1 MKNFLKLIRIE
12 NLVMIALMQI
22 IVRYT
27 FINNANLF
35 HGFSNL
41 NYTLLIIATL
51 CIAAAGYIINDIYD
65 VNVDYINKPDKVFI
79 GNTISEK
86 TAFNWYF
93 ALNILGVVIGVYLS
107 NQVNRSALAS
117 IFVICSALLYIYSN
131 GLKQIPLIGN
141 AIVALLA
148 SSSIIVIILF
158 NIFPYMLGFN
168 NDQMLSIIHF
178 LLNYV
183 VMAFLIHFAREIV
196 KTIED
201 YEGDKAYEITT
212 AATYFGINVSKIITA
227 IILAGLLVFMGY
239 FIYNNIYHLTYV
251 LFYFI
256 VTIITPILFVIVKLF
271 QAKEKADFTF
281 ISKLLKVIMLTI
293 MLSLTAI
300 VFIGS

>member
-27 FINNANLF
+27 FLNYANLV
-35 HGFSNL
+35 HGFSNF
-41 NYTLLIIATL
+41 NYALLIIATL

-65 VNVDYINKPDKVFI
+65 VDVDYINKPDKVFI
-79 GNTISEK
+79 GKTISEK
-86 TAFNWYF
+86 VAFNWYF
-93 ALNILGVVIGVYLS
+93 ALNIIGVGLGVYLS
-107 NQVNRSALAS
+107 NQVNRSAVAT
-117 IFVICSALLYIYSN
+117 IFVISSALLYVYSN
-131 GLKQIPLIGN
+131 GLKQIPLVGN
-141 AIVALLA
+141 AIIAFLA
-148 SSSIIVIILF
+148 SSSILVIGLY
-158 NIFPYMLGFN
+158 NIFPYMFGFN
-168 NDQMLSIIHF
+168 NDQMMSILHILF
-178 LLNYV
+178 DYAI
-183 VMAFLIHFAREIV
+183 MAFLIHFAREIV

-201 YEGDKAYEITT
+201 MEGDKAYDITT
-212 AATYFGINVSKIITA
+212 AATYFGVNVSKVITA
-227 IILAGLLVFMGY
+227 LTLVGLLIFIGY

-256 VTIITPILFVIVKLF
+256 VAIITPILFVIVKLF

-300 VFIGS
+300 VFIGN